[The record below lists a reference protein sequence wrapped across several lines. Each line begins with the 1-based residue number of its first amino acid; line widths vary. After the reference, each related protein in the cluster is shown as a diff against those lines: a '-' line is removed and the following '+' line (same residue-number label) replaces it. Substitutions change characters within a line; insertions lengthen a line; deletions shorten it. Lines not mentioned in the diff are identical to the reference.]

1 MGCRRVWEKTFGV
14 ENEQLVNAVRQY
26 LAFHFALDAC
36 AGNHGVQLDT
46 KLVGELA
53 ALGEQFLR
61 HLGNGS
67 AFYLAINKNVIH
79 YFIF

>member
-26 LAFHFALDAC
+26 LAFHFALDAS
-36 AGNHGVQLDT
+36 AGNHGVQLDA

-53 ALGEQFLR
+53 TLGEQFLR
-61 HLGNGS
+61 HFRYGS
-67 AFYLAINKNVIH
+67 AFYLAIYEYVVH